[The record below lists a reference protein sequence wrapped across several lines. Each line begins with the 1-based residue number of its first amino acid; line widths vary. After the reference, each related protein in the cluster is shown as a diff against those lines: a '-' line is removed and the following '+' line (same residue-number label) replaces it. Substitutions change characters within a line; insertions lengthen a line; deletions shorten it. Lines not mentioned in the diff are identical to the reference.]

1 MIIRRTKQPKIVRI
15 LIKKDIVLAK
25 EAVVN
30 F

>member
-1 MIIRRTKQPKIVRI
+1 MIIRRTKQPKIVGI
-15 LIKKDIVLAK
+15 LIKKEIVLAK